1 MSDVIYGRSPIGN
14 NSRKNSNNNN
24 KKQKVNT
31 KGAPSKPLN
40 TKMTNK
46 NEEKVVEDSIESVM
60 EEQLKKNLKEVTA
73 WIEEEEKNILYNNV
87 YRMKELVESWNYYNK

>member
-1 MSDVIYGRSPIGN
+1 MGDVIYGLSPIGN

-73 WIEEEEKNILYNNV
+73 WIEEEKNILYNNV
-87 YRMKELVESWNYYNK
+87 YWMKELVESWNYYNK

>member
-40 TKMTNK
+40 TRMTNK

-73 WIEEEEKNILYNNV
+73 
-87 YRMKELVESWNYYNK
+87 

>member
-1 MSDVIYGRSPIGN
+1 
-14 NSRKNSNNNN
+14 
-24 KKQKVNT
+24 
-31 KGAPSKPLN
+31 
-40 TKMTNK
+40 MTNK

>member
-73 WIEEEEKNILYNNV
+73 WIEEEKNILYNNV
-87 YRMKELVESWNYYNK
+87 YWMKELVESWNYYNK

>member
-1 MSDVIYGRSPIGN
+1 
-14 NSRKNSNNNN
+14 
-24 KKQKVNT
+24 
-31 KGAPSKPLN
+31 
-40 TKMTNK
+40 MTNK

-73 WIEEEEKNILYNNV
+73 WIEEEKNILYNNV